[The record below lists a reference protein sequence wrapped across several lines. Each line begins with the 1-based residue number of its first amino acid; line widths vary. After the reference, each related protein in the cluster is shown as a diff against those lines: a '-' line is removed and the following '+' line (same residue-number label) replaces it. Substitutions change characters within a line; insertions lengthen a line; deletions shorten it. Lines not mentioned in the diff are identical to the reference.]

1 MKKPLPIGVDDFK
14 KLIASGYYYVDKTLF
29 IKELLDKKGDVNLF
43 TRPRRFGKTLNMS
56 MLRYFFEKKDS
67 QPELEENKKLFDG
80 LGIMEAGE
88 RYRGE
93 MGRYPVICLTL
104 KSGKQRTYQSAYHKL
119 RRELAN
125 EFDRHRKIKERLS
138 PEKAVRYQKI
148 LEETASEDD
157 FSGALQFL
165 SEALWESTGQK
176 SIILI
181 DEYDVPL
188 ENAYFNGFYEEMSDF
203 IRSLFESALKSNPY
217 LEFGVIT
224 GCLRITKESIFT
236 GLNNLKMVSI
246 LSNIY
251 DEYFG
256 FTQKETEALLDEY
269 DRADKMEIMKE
280 WYNGYRFGNA
290 EVYNPWSV
298 LNFLDAL
305 RENAGALPMPYWA
318 NTSSNDIV
326 KSLVERADISVKGEL
341 EHLIDGG
348 VIEKPVHEDITYD
361 SIYGSDDNLWNFLF
375 FTGYL
380 KLVDRR
386 LQAETEYILM
396 AIPNIEVKHIFKGTI
411 RNWFTEEIE
420 KKDLGKFFT
429 AIEQGNV
436 RYMEEELSACLQE
449 TISFYDYAE
458 NYYHGFL
465 TGLLK
470 TQNKYRVI
478 SNQESGLGRPDI
490 IMKSASIRGLAII
503 MELKVADDFSEME
516 AGCIQALNQIET
528 RKYSMELEREGYKDI
543 IKYGICF
550 YKKRMYGP
558 KNLILR
564 FNLLKQ
570 QLVNGIICR
579 SMNLK
584 KDGIQKVSLSFI
596 FTADTFRPDKTKA
609 SVLPA

>member
-298 LNFLDAL
+298 LNFL
-305 RENAGALPMPYWA
+305 
-318 NTSSNDIV
+318 
-326 KSLVERADISVKGEL
+326 
-341 EHLIDGG
+341 
-348 VIEKPVHEDITYD
+348 
-361 SIYGSDDNLWNFLF
+361 
-375 FTGYL
+375 
-380 KLVDRR
+380 
-386 LQAETEYILM
+386 
-396 AIPNIEVKHIFKGTI
+396 
-411 RNWFTEEIE
+411 
-420 KKDLGKFFT
+420 
-429 AIEQGNV
+429 
-436 RYMEEELSACLQE
+436 
-449 TISFYDYAE
+449 
-458 NYYHGFL
+458 
-465 TGLLK
+465 
-470 TQNKYRVI
+470 
-478 SNQESGLGRPDI
+478 
-490 IMKSASIRGLAII
+490 
-503 MELKVADDFSEME
+503 
-516 AGCIQALNQIET
+516 
-528 RKYSMELEREGYKDI
+528 
-543 IKYGICF
+543 
-550 YKKRMYGP
+550 
-558 KNLILR
+558 
-564 FNLLKQ
+564 
-570 QLVNGIICR
+570 
-579 SMNLK
+579 
-584 KDGIQKVSLSFI
+584 
-596 FTADTFRPDKTKA
+596 
-609 SVLPA
+609 

>member
-14 KLIASGYYYVDKTLF
+14 KLITNGYYYVDKTLF

-56 MLRYFFEKKDS
+56 MLRYFFEKQDC
-67 QPELEENKKLFDG
+67 QPEWEENKKLFDG
-80 LGIMEAGE
+80 LSIMEAGE
-88 RYRGE
+88 RYRSK

-125 EFDRHRKIKERLS
+125 EFDRHRKIKEWLS

-148 LEETASEDD
+148 LEETASEDE

-188 ENAYFNGFYEEMSDF
+188 ENAYFNGFYEEMSYF

-269 DRADKMEIMKE
+269 DRSDKMEIMKE

-305 RENAGALPMPYWA
+305 RENAGALPVPYWA

-361 SIYGSDDNLWNFLF
+361 SIYNSEDNLWNFLF

-386 LQAETEYILM
+386 LQAETEYISM

-411 RNWFTEEIE
+411 RSWFSEEIE
-420 KKDLGKFFT
+420 KKDLGMFFT
-429 AIEQGNV
+429 AIERGNV

-465 TGLLK
+465 SGLLK

-503 MELKVADDFSEME
+503 MELKVADDFAEME
-516 AGCIQALNQIET
+516 AGCNQALNQIET
-528 RKYSMELEREGYKDI
+528 RKYAMELEMEGYKDI

-550 YKKRMYGP
+550 YKKECMV
-558 KNLILR
+558 
-564 FNLLKQ
+564 LK
-570 QLVNGIICR
+570 G
-579 SMNLK
+579 
-584 KDGIQKVSLSFI
+584 
-596 FTADTFRPDKTKA
+596 
-609 SVLPA
+609 

>member
-14 KLIASGYYYVDKTLF
+14 KLITSGYYYVDKTLF

-93 MGRYPVICLTL
+93 MGRYPIICLTL

-348 VIEKPVHEDITYD
+348 AIEKPVHEDITYD

-396 AIPNIEVKHIFKGTI
+396 AIPNIEVKHIFKDTI

-429 AIEQGNV
+429 AIERGNV

-528 RKYSMELEREGYKDI
+528 RKYSMELEMEGYKDI

-550 YKKRMYGP
+550 YKKECMV
-558 KNLILR
+558 
-564 FNLLKQ
+564 LK
-570 QLVNGIICR
+570 I
-579 SMNLK
+579 
-584 KDGIQKVSLSFI
+584 
-596 FTADTFRPDKTKA
+596 
-609 SVLPA
+609 

>member
-1 MKKPLPIGVDDFK
+1 MRPFPIGIDDFR
-14 KLIASGYYYVDKTLF
+14 KLRENDYYYADKTMF
-29 IKELLDKKGDVNLF
+29 IKELLDNRGEVSLF
-43 TRPRRFGKTLNMS
+43 TRPRRFGKTLGIS
-56 MLRYFFEKKDS
+56 MLKYFFED
-67 QPELEENKKLFDG
+67 ECGARENRYLFEGLE
-80 LGIMEAGE
+80 IMEAGE
-88 RYRGE
+88 KYLKH
-93 MGRYPVICLTL
+93 MGKYPVISLSMKTSKQPSFKMAYECL
-104 KSGKQRTYQSAYHKL
+104 QDEIAQ
-119 RRELAN
+119 
-125 EFDRHRKIKERLS
+125 EFDRHSLVLASDKLNEA
-138 PEKAVRYQKI
+138 EKKQYREMMNKQGPDSVWAK
-148 LEETASEDD
+148 
-157 FSGALQFL
+157 ALDFL
-165 SEALWESTGQK
+165 SRCLKKVYQQNV
-176 SIILI
+176 IILL

-348 VIEKPVHEDITYD
+348 AIEKPVHEDITYD

-429 AIEQGNV
+429 AIERGNV

-528 RKYSMELEREGYKDI
+528 RKYSMELEMEGYKDI

-550 YKKRMYGP
+550 YKKECMV
-558 KNLILR
+558 
-564 FNLLKQ
+564 LK
-570 QLVNGIICR
+570 I
-579 SMNLK
+579 
-584 KDGIQKVSLSFI
+584 
-596 FTADTFRPDKTKA
+596 
-609 SVLPA
+609 

>member
-14 KLIASGYYYVDKTLF
+14 KLITSGYYYVDKTLF

-67 QPELEENKKLFDG
+67 QSELEENKKLFEG
-80 LGIMEAGE
+80 LRIMQAGE
-88 RYRGE
+88 RYSRE
-93 MGRYPVICLTL
+93 MGKYPIICLTL

-125 EFDRHRKIKERLS
+125 EFDRHREIKERLS
-138 PEKAVRYQKI
+138 PEKESRYQKI

-256 FTQKETEALLDEY
+256 FTQKETEALLYEY
-269 DRADKMEIMKE
+269 DRADKMETMKE
-280 WYNGYRFGNA
+280 WYDGYRFGNA

-305 RENAGALPMPYWA
+305 RESAEALPMPYWA

-326 KSLVERADISVKGEL
+326 KSLVERSDISVKGEL
-341 EHLIDGG
+341 EYLIDGG

-361 SIYGSDDNLWNFLF
+361 SIYSSEDNLWNFLF

-386 LQAETEYILM
+386 LQAETEFILM
-396 AIPNIEVKHIFKGTI
+396 AIPNIEVKYIFKGTI
-411 RNWFTEEIE
+411 RNWFHEEIE
-420 KKDLGKFFT
+420 KKDLSRFFT
-429 AIEQGNV
+429 AIERGDV
-436 RYMEEELSACLQE
+436 RCMEEELSACLQE

-490 IMKSASIRGLAII
+490 IMKSASIRGPAII
-503 MELKVADDFSEME
+503 MELKAADNFTEME
-516 AGCIQALNQIET
+516 AGCIQALNQIEA
-528 RKYSMELEREGYKDI
+528 RKYSMELEQEGYRDI

-550 YKKRMYGP
+550 YKKECMV
-558 KNLILR
+558 
-564 FNLLKQ
+564 LK
-570 QLVNGIICR
+570 
-579 SMNLK
+579 M
-584 KDGIQKVSLSFI
+584 
-596 FTADTFRPDKTKA
+596 
-609 SVLPA
+609 